1 MVGVEVLLELQ
12 GRSSHS
18 DSAFSSISFPGA
30 WLLPTPLDPEPIL
43 CIAYPWRVWY
53 QPPHITMEPG
63 ASASIPELICEA
75 MRRI

>member
-1 MVGVEVLLELQ
+1 MVGVELLLELR

-18 DSAFSSISFPGA
+18 DSAFSSISFPEA

-53 QPPHITMEPG
+53 QPPHITMETG

-75 MRRI
+75 TRRI